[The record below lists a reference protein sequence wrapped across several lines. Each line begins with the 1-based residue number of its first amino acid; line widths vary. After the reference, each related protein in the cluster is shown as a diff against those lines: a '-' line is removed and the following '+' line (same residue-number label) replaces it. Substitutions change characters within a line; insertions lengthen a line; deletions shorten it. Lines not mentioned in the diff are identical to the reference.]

1 MNKLKEETVKNA
13 KELLKDIRLEDVVT
27 ISAGAATFYSW
38 VSTMDFNQFV
48 ANVLFHPYESAFNFR
63 GIRCFVSLSL
73 HISMKSCK
81 QMASHRYD
89 AEFCCV

>member
-38 VSTMDFNQFV
+38 VSTVDFKQFV
-48 ANVLFHPYESAFNFR
+48 TNVLFYPYESALNFR
-63 GIRCFVSLSL
+63 GIRCIVSLSL
-73 HISMKSCK
+73 HISMK
-81 QMASHRYD
+81 
-89 AEFCCV
+89 FL